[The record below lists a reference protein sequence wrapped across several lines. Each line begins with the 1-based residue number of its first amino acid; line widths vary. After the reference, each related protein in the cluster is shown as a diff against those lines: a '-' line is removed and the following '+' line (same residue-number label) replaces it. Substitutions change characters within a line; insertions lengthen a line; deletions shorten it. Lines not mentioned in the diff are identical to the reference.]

1 MFPPTMILQDLG
13 NIKLVRTAYSKAQI
27 SDGEAMSTIS
37 PKGVDKLNSV
47 YWICQILKS
56 VYLKKR
62 KIPSHLIKRL
72 DANFQFISKIHV
84 KTLLI

>member
-47 YWICQILKS
+47 Y
-56 VYLKKR
+56 
-62 KIPSHLIKRL
+62 
-72 DANFQFISKIHV
+72 
-84 KTLLI
+84 